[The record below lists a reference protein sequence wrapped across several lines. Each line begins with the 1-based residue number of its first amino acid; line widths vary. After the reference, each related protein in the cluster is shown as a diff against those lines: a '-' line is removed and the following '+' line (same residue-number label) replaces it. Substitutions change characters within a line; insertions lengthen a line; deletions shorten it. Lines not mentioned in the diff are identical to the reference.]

1 MLKPPLES
9 GGGGHW
15 GTTAKQGPRQFPTI
29 YVSFRC
35 CLQIAACSRK
45 PEIPHQSTVPHT
57 DKNPTFH
64 AVHSPM

>member
-9 GGGGHW
+9 GGGGHG

-35 CLQIAACSRK
+35 CLQIAVNCRK
-45 PEIPHQSTVPHT
+45 HEIP
-57 DKNPTFH
+57 
-64 AVHSPM
+64 